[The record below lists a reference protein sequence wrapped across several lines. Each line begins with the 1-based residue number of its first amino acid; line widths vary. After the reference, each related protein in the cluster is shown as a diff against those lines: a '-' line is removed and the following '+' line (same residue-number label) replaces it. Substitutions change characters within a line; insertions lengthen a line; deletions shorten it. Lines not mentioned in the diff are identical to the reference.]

1 MRKYLTVFQISWQ
14 NEFVYRLNF
23 VLLRLRNVIRLLMT
37 YFLWQGVFLTNQTVF
52 GYNQSQITTYIFLVL
67 AVQAL
72 VLSAPS
78 SDNIGSE
85 IGSGDLSNYLV
96 KPLGYLKYWFTRDVA
111 SKLLNL
117 LFAVFEVAILFFL
130 FRPVITFPASPL
142 AVIAFL
148 VSAILA
154 MILYY
159 FLSVSARFV
168 AFWTPENTWGLA
180 FVIIVIMETLGGSI
194 FPLDVLPQ
202 PVYQLLQLTPFPYL
216 IYLPIAIFSEK
227 IVGLELVWILLQSS
241 LWVIIMYLLTKFIW
255 KKGLVVYQASGR

>member
-130 FRPVITFPASPL
+130 FRPVIPFPASPL

>member
-1 MRKYLTVFQISWQ
+1 M
-14 NEFVYRLNF
+14 
-23 VLLRLRNVIRLLMT
+23 
-37 YFLWQGVFLTNQTVF
+37 
-52 GYNQSQITTYIFLVL
+52 
-67 AVQAL
+67 
-72 VLSAPS
+72 
-78 SDNIGSE
+78 
-85 IGSGDLSNYLV
+85 
-96 KPLGYLKYWFTRDVA
+96 A